1 MKGNFLAL
9 EDKILQE
16 KAGESRDQDNF
27 DRAGVQTLGMRAA
40 SRLQRVEQPI
50 YFATLT
56 NTTCVGQMVQRWEQR
71 DHCAGKEKFGK
82 SWREWITDAA

>member
-50 YFATLT
+50 YFT
-56 NTTCVGQMVQRWEQR
+56 NSTNVTCTGKRGSRREQR
-71 DHCAGKEKFGK
+71 DQKNVSVPLIH
-82 SWREWITDAA
+82 SR